1 MGFNFRALSLVLTLC
16 LFAFIK
22 PIHAADTWQQ
32 VYTILSANCAGSS
45 CHTGST
51 NSFDVSASSSSLYST
66 LVGVAPTNATAL
78 AKGDKLVDPGYP
90 ARSFMLRSIGNCLST
105 DLALES
111 AEVAA
116 AHNGLP
122 EMLDQEIELIRQ
134 WIIYGAPETG
144 EVVSKSLIDD
154 YYTLGG
160 IPKIQQPN
168 PPKSCEGFQVH
179 MGPLFFEPREESEWF
194 QKYDLNIPD
203 SLEVTGLELYF
214 NDESHHFILRK
225 YIPGSAASW
234 PQGITPLNPLTAFD
248 SDKDYVMAWQDNGD
262 VRLPNG
268 TAYYWDPYTSLD
280 LNFHMFN
287 YHNEILPGEVYM
299 NVYTQPKGTA
309 LKQMKSKLITSL
321 KIGATY
327 NGINLGL
334 IPNNN
339 QPTTFID
346 NDGTNNA
353 SIWTLTSHTHKY
365 GKDFNIYFENSDGS
379 KGRQVF
385 DGTYSYLNGFE
396 TGVYE
401 WEHPPTAVYEPF
413 LDMTDTVNNGTVPN
427 GLLYEVTY
435 LNYGSS
441 NVGFGFTTV
450 DEMMIFYMQYV
461 DGSFPI
467 PPNPIWTSTCATEVY
482 VSPCNK
488 ISGLTDLSNQL
499 NTEVTAYPNPT
510 MGLANIS
517 YTLNANANN
526 VSLTVVNM
534 LGEVV
539 TTLVNNQS
547 QPIGTYEYQLN
558 GLSSGVYFINLA
570 IDGVVSTQKIVA
582 TNK

>member
-1 MGFNFRALSLVLTLC
+1 MTRILSTLSLVLALI
-16 LFAFIK
+16 FFSFIK
-22 PIHAADTWQQ
+22 PAGAVDTWQQ
-32 VYTILSANCAGSS
+32 VYTILSTNCSGSS
-45 CHTGST
+45 CHVGGA
-51 NSFDVSASSSSLYST
+51 NSFDATASSSALYSS
-66 LVGVAPTNATAL
+66 LVGVAPANGTAL

-90 ARSFMLRSIGNCLST
+90 ARSFLLRSVGNCLST
-105 DLALES
+105 DLALEATEAS
-111 AEVAA
+111 T
-116 AHNGLP
+116 AHDGLTA
-122 EMLDQEIELIRQ
+122 LQDQDIELIRQ
-134 WIIYGAPETG
+134 WILYGAPETG

-154 YYTLGG
+154 YYTVGG
-160 IPKIQQPN
+160 IAKIQQPN

-179 MGPLFFEPREESEWF
+179 MGPLFFEPREESEWY

-225 YIPGSAASW
+225 FLPGTASSW

-268 TAYYWDPYTSLD
+268 TAYFWAPSTSLD

-309 LKQMKSKLITSL
+309 LKEMKSKLINSL

-334 IPNNN
+334 IPNDGNDH
-339 QPTTFID
+339 TFTD

-365 GKDFNIYFENSDGS
+365 GKNFDIFFENNDGS

-385 DGTYSYLNGFE
+385 DGTYDYISGFQ
-396 TGVYE
+396 TGVYD
-401 WEHPPTAVYEPF
+401 WEHPPTAMYEPF
-413 LDMTDTVNNGTVPN
+413 LDMNDTINNGIKPK
-427 GLLYEVTY
+427 GLVYEVTY
-435 LNYGSS
+435 NNNGP
-441 NVGFGFTTV
+441 NKVGFGFTTV

-467 PPNPIWTSTCATEVY
+467 PVNPIWTSTCATEVY

-488 ISGLTDLSNQL
+488 ISGIADPSNQL
-499 NTEVTAYPNPT
+499 NTLVSVFPNPT
-510 MGLANIS
+510 TGLANIS
-517 YTLNANANN
+517 YSLSNNTNN

-534 LGEVV
+534 LGEIV
-539 TTLVNNQS
+539 TTLVNNES
-547 QPIGTYEYQLN
+547 QPMGEYAYQID
-558 GLSSGVYFINLA
+558 GLSNGVYFIRLA
-570 IDGVVSTQKIVA
+570 IDGKISTLKIVA
-582 TNK
+582 ATK